1 MWEEILAILTPTILT
16 ILGTILTGIA
26 TIVGLKVRQL
36 VKQIEVKTG
45 IEIDEKQAR
54 EAVEWA
60 EQVYKDSGGEVK
72 FEKAKDRLVLIMNER
87 GVPVSEKVIDTLIEQ
102 AVYGLKKG
110 WNEEATAVNVETNAE
125 QVTIEVE
132 QGIENQ
138 EELVSETEQG
148 L

>member
-36 VKQIEVKTG
+36 VKQIEIKTG

-72 FEKAKDRLVLIMNER
+72 FEKAKDRLILIMNER
-87 GVPVSEKVIDTLIEQ
+87 GIPVSEKVIDTLIEQ
-102 AVYGLKKG
+102 AVFGLKKG
-110 WNEEATAVNVETNAE
+110 WKNLETNVE

-132 QGIENQ
+132 QGIENP
-138 EELVSETEQG
+138 EELVN
-148 L
+148 

>member
-1 MWEEILAILTPTILT
+1 MWEEILQILTPTILT

-36 VKQIEVKTG
+36 VKQIEIKTG

-72 FEKAKDRLVLIMNER
+72 FEKAKDRLILIMNER
-87 GVPVSEKVIDTLIEQ
+87 GIPVSEKVIDTLIEQ
-102 AVYGLKKG
+102 AVFGLKKG
-110 WNEEATAVNVETNAE
+110 WKNLETNVE

-132 QGIENQ
+132 QGIENP
-138 EELVSETEQG
+138 EELVN
-148 L
+148 

>member
-26 TIVGLKVRQL
+26 TIVGRKVRQL
-36 VKQIEVKTG
+36 VKQIEIKTG

-72 FEKAKDRLVLIMNER
+72 FEKAKDRLILIMNER
-87 GVPVSEKVIDTLIEQ
+87 GIPVSEKVIDTLIEQ
-102 AVYGLKKG
+102 AVFGLKKG
-110 WNEEATAVNVETNAE
+110 WKNLETNVE

-138 EELVSETEQG
+138 E
-148 L
+148 

>member
-36 VKQIEVKTG
+36 VKQIEIKTG

-72 FEKAKDRLVLIMNER
+72 FEKAKNRLILIMNER

-102 AVYGLKKG
+102 AVFGLRKG
-110 WNEEATAVNVETNAE
+110 WNEETNAE

-132 QGIENQ
+132 QGIENP
-138 EELVSETEQG
+138 EELVN
-148 L
+148 

>member
-16 ILGTILTGIA
+16 ILCTILTGIA

-36 VKQIEVKTG
+36 VKQIEIKTG

-72 FEKAKDRLVLIMNER
+72 FEKAKDRLILIMNER
-87 GVPVSEKVIDTLIEQ
+87 GIPVSEKVIDTLIEQ
-102 AVYGLKKG
+102 AVFGLKKG
-110 WNEEATAVNVETNAE
+110 WKNLETNVE

-138 EELVSETEQG
+138 E
-148 L
+148 

>member
-1 MWEEILAILTPTILT
+1 MYRNIKEEFFMWEEILQILTPTILT

-36 VKQIEVKTG
+36 VKQIEIKTG

-72 FEKAKDRLVLIMNER
+72 FEKAKDRLILIMNER
-87 GVPVSEKVIDTLIEQ
+87 GIPVSEKVIDTLIEQ
-102 AVYGLKKG
+102 AVFGLKKG
-110 WNEEATAVNVETNAE
+110 WKNLETNVE

-132 QGIENQ
+132 QGIENP
-138 EELVSETEQG
+138 EELVN
-148 L
+148 

>member
-36 VKQIEVKTG
+36 VKQIEIKTG

-72 FEKAKDRLVLIMNER
+72 FEKAKDRLILIMNER
-87 GVPVSEKVIDTLIEQ
+87 GIPVSEKVIDTLIEQ
-102 AVYGLKKG
+102 AVFGLKKG
-110 WNEEATAVNVETNAE
+110 WKNLETNVE

-138 EELVSETEQG
+138 E
-148 L
+148 

>member
-1 MWEEILAILTPTILT
+1 MWEEILQILTPTILT

-36 VKQIEVKTG
+36 VKQIEIKTG

-72 FEKAKDRLVLIMNER
+72 FEKAKNRLILIMNER
-87 GVPVSEKVIDTLIEQ
+87 GVPVNEKVIDTLIEQ
-102 AVYGLKKG
+102 AVFGLKKG
-110 WNEEATAVNVETNAE
+110 WTNLETNAE

-132 QGIENQ
+132 QGIENP
-138 EELVSETEQG
+138 EELVN
-148 L
+148 

>member
-1 MWEEILAILTPTILT
+1 MWEEILQILTPTILT

-36 VKQIEVKTG
+36 VKQIEIKTG

-72 FEKAKDRLVLIMNER
+72 FEKAKDRLILIMNER
-87 GVPVSEKVIDTLIEQ
+87 GIPVSEKVIDTLIEQ
-102 AVYGLKKG
+102 AVFGLKKG
-110 WNEEATAVNVETNAE
+110 WTNLETNAE

-132 QGIENQ
+132 QGIENP
-138 EELVSETEQG
+138 EESVN
-148 L
+148 

>member
-1 MWEEILAILTPTILT
+1 MWEEILQILTPTILT

-36 VKQIEVKTG
+36 VKQIEIKTG

-72 FEKAKDRLVLIMNER
+72 FEKAKNRLILIMNER
-87 GVPVSEKVIDTLIEQ
+87 GVPVSEDVIDTLIEQ
-102 AVYGLKKG
+102 AVFGLKKG
-110 WNEEATAVNVETNAE
+110 WTNLETNAE

-132 QGIENQ
+132 QGIENP
-138 EELVSETEQG
+138 EELVN
-148 L
+148 

>member
-36 VKQIEVKTG
+36 VKQIEIKTG

-72 FEKAKDRLVLIMNER
+72 FEKAKDV
-87 GVPVSEKVIDTLIEQ
+87 VFQ
-102 AVYGLKKG
+102 
-110 WNEEATAVNVETNAE
+110 
-125 QVTIEVE
+125 
-132 QGIENQ
+132 
-138 EELVSETEQG
+138 
-148 L
+148 